1 LVAAA
6 DEASPDSGRYLLCY
20 DGSPDAAYAIETAGE
35 LTGGGEA
42 LLLNAWSPPS
52 AFFLEGRF
60 IDDETSPLAPAAQE
74 FDAAAAEEAERTTEE
89 GAEIAR
95 GAGFDV
101 EPITKRTKGAVW
113 RAIVDVA
120 HERNVR
126 AVVIGSQEMT
136 AFQRAVLGSSAL
148 TIVSHCERPV
158 IVVPFA
164 SYEAGAEHSS
174 AVRRI
179 IARIRGQSS
188 EGD

>member
-1 LVAAA
+1 VAT
-6 DEASPDSGRYLLCY
+6 PDDAPPGSGPFLLCY
-20 DGSPDAAYAIETAGE
+20 DGSPDAAYAIEAAGK
-35 LTGGGEA
+35 LTGGGKA

-60 IDDETSPLAPAAQE
+60 IDDETSPLAPAAEE

-101 EPITKRTKGAVW
+101 EQITKRTKGAVW
-113 RAIVDVA
+113 RAIVDIA
-120 HERNVR
+120 RERNVR

-158 IVVPFA
+158 IVVPFP
-164 SYEAGAEHSS
+164 SDEPDAEHSS

-179 IARIRGQSS
+179 IDRFRGQSS
-188 EGD
+188 QGD